1 MGLTTTPRSD
11 ELHPQ
16 LPFYLLMGDLS
27 KTHQKNLQAKE
38 KPNTDSIQS
47 SVWLVMMHKC
57 NTGIRSRIGK

>member
-1 MGLTTTPRSD
+1 
-11 ELHPQ
+11 
-16 LPFYLLMGDLS
+16 MGDLS